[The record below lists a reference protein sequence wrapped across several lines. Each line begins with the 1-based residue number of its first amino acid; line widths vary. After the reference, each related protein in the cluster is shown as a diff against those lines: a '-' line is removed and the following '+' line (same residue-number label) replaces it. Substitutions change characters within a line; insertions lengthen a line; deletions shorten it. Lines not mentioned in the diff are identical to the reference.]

1 MKRHILGGN
10 IPRIRQ
16 QMVFQEPPLT
26 VDGLKCWRIIA
37 CVEILETRIAGPA
50 VIGGEGAGSV
60 GSSQPLH
67 LRGLAETNEMVPVLA
82 RADDLNPEAGQKNEP
97 TDSQGDS
104 SLTVEVVVEEKASGD
119 KKCRNQKK

>member
-1 MKRHILGGN
+1 MKGHILGGN
-10 IPRIRQ
+10 LPRIRQ

-26 VDGLKCWRIIA
+26 VDGLECWRKIA

-50 VIGGEGAGSV
+50 VIGRERAGSV

-67 LRGLAETNEMVPVLA
+67 LRCLAETNEMVPILA
-82 RADDLNPEAGQKNEP
+82 RADDLDPEASQEDES

-104 SLTVEVVVEEKASGD
+104 SLAVEVVVEKKASRD
-119 KKCRNQKK
+119 KECRTQE